1 MPTPT
6 GTYLE
11 NRFRV
16 QPNDANNYETLHG
29 GELMKWLD
37 ELGAMAA
44 MRFAG
49 ETCVTAGVDD
59 LSFHRSIPVGDTAL
73 VEAYVYAAGRTS
85 VRVRL
90 RAWRE
95 KPRTGE
101 TERTTGSSFTFVAIG
116 EDGTP
121 VEVPELTVETEEDE
135 RLRERA
141 LEAERA
147 DE

>member
-6 GTYLE
+6 DTYLE

-59 LSFHRSIPVGDTAL
+59 LSFHRPIPVGDTAL

-90 RAWRE
+90 RASRE
-95 KPRTGE
+95 NPRTGE
-101 TERTTGSSFTFVAIG
+101 TERTTESSFTFVALG
-116 EDGTP
+116 EDGP
-121 VEVPELTVETEEDE
+121 LEVPELTVETDEDE

-141 LEAERA
+141 LEAESA